1 MQVCEYSRASVHL
14 TEKFH
19 RKLMIVVKNLS
30 HQKIISVNASV
41 DETREMKSFHELF
54 HRTREYFRI
63 DFPSILFI
71 MILAWSKIPR

>member
-1 MQVCEYSRASVHL
+1 
-14 TEKFH
+14 
-19 RKLMIVVKNLS
+19 MIVVKNVS
-30 HQKIISVNASV
+30 HQKIIGV

-54 HRTREYFRI
+54 HRTRQYFRI

>member
-1 MQVCEYSRASVHL
+1 MKKKSNASLRISVHL

-19 RKLMIVVKNLS
+19 RKLMIEVKNVS
-30 HQKIISVNASV
+30 HQKIISV

>member
-1 MQVCEYSRASVHL
+1 MHL
-14 TEKFH
+14 TEKFY
-19 RKLMIVVKNLS
+19 RKLMIVVKNVS
-30 HQKIISVNASV
+30 HQKIISV

-54 HRTREYFRI
+54 HSTREYFRI

>member
-1 MQVCEYSRASVHL
+1 MQVCEYLRASVHL

-19 RKLMIVVKNLS
+19 RKPMIVVKNVC
-30 HQKIISVNASV
+30 HQKIISV
-41 DETREMKSFHELF
+41 DETREMKSFHRLF
-54 HRTREYFRI
+54 HRTREYFRV